1 MVRHSFLLRGVRSVR
16 TGACLALKATGDLFF
31 AGFAV
36 TGEIVSAHS
45 EPKAA
50 RKQSAIEKSCGMF
63 VAPKIRTLAQP

>member
-16 TGACLALKATGDLFF
+16 TGSCLALKATGDLFF

-36 TGEIVSAHS
+36 TGEIVSA
-45 EPKAA
+45 PKAA
-50 RKQSAIEKSCGMF
+50 RKQSAIEKSCGIF